1 MGKNNG
7 DVLVFGSNY
16 YGQLGLGH
24 NNNNI
29 NVPTL
34 LMNDTTITNIICGI
48 SHPRLPEVTQGYDTY
63 ATYDTYTII
72 YKQHK

>member
-24 NNNNI
+24 NNNI

-34 LMNDTTITNIICGI
+34 LMNDTTILT
-48 SHPRLPEVTQGYDTY
+48 
-63 ATYDTYTII
+63 
-72 YKQHK
+72 